1 MTATIIHPV
10 AEVDAATSPQLREQ
24 IREEIV
30 ANPGTVVVV
39 DMAAVAF
46 IDSTG
51 LGVLVG
57 ALKRARV
64 DGGDL
69 ALVNVQ
75 PMIMKIF
82 TVTGLNKV
90 FAAPVAG

>member
-1 MTATIIHPV
+1 MPATIIHAV
-10 AEVDAATSPQLREQ
+10 AEIDAVTSPQLRED
-24 IREEIV
+24 IREEIA

-39 DMAAVAF
+39 DMGAVEF

-57 ALKRARV
+57 ALKRARLQ
-64 DGGDL
+64 GGDL

-75 PMIMKIF
+75 PMVMRIF
-82 TVTGLNKV
+82 TVTGLHKV
-90 FAAPVAG
+90 FAAPVNG

>member
-1 MTATIIHPV
+1 MTATIVHAV
-10 AEVDAATSPQLREQ
+10 AEIDAATSPQLREQ
-24 IREEIV
+24 IRAEID

-39 DMAAVAF
+39 DMGAVAF

-57 ALKRARV
+57 SLKRARLE
-64 DGGDL
+64 GGDL

-75 PMIMKIF
+75 PMVMRIF

>member
-1 MTATIIHPV
+1 MTATIIHAV
-10 AEVDAATSPQLREQ
+10 AEIDAATSPELRAQ
-24 IREEIV
+24 IRGEIA

-39 DMAAVAF
+39 DMGAVEF

-57 ALKRARV
+57 ALKLARRQ
-64 DGGDL
+64 DGDL

-75 PMIMKIF
+75 SMVMRIF
-82 TVTGLNKV
+82 SVTGLNKV
-90 FAAPVAG
+90 FAAPVAS

>member
-1 MTATIIHPV
+1 MTATVIHAAV
-10 AEVDAATSPQLREQ
+10 EIDATTSPQLREHLRDA
-24 IREEIV
+24 IS

-39 DMAAVAF
+39 DMGAVEF

-57 ALKRARV
+57 ALKRARL

-75 PMIMKIF
+75 SLVMRIF
-82 TVTGLNKV
+82 TVTGLNRV

>member
-1 MTATIIHPV
+1 MTATVIHAV
-10 AEVDAATSPQLREQ
+10 AEIDAATSPQLREHLRDA
-24 IREEIV
+24 IS

-39 DMAAVAF
+39 DMGAVEF

-57 ALKRARV
+57 ALKRARL

-75 PMIMKIF
+75 PMVMRIF
-82 TVTGLNKV
+82 TVTGLNRV

>member
-1 MTATIIHPV
+1 MTATIIHPDV
-10 AEVDAATSPQLREQ
+10 EIDAATSPLLREQ
-24 IREEIV
+24 LRAEMV

-39 DMAAVAF
+39 DMGAVEF

-57 ALKRARV
+57 ALKRARG

-75 PMIMKIF
+75 TMIMRIF

-90 FAAPVAG
+90 FAAPVEG

>member
-1 MTATIIHPV
+1 MTTAIIHAA
-10 AEVDAATSPQLREQ
+10 AEIDAATSPLLREH
-24 IREEIV
+24 IRDEIA
-30 ANPGTVVVV
+30 ANPGTIVVV
-39 DMAAVAF
+39 DMGAVEF

-57 ALKRARV
+57 ALKRARLE
-64 DGGDL
+64 GGDL

-75 PMIMKIF
+75 PLVMRIF

-90 FAAPVAG
+90 FAAPVPG